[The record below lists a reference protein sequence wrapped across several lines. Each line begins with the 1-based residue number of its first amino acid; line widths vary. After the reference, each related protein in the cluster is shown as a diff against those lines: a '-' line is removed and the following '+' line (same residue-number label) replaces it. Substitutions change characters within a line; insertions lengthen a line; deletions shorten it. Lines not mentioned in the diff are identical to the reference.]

1 MHPLEKFEY
10 CPLCGSHHFETNGAT
25 SKKCENCGF
34 EYFMNPSASNVAI
47 IKNVKGEILVERRK
61 QEPAK
66 GMLDLPGG
74 FAQIGETSEE
84 GVCREVMEETGLKV
98 ISAQY
103 LFSLPNVYRYS
114 GIDIHTLDM
123 FYLCEVEDDSALA
136 AGDDAAE
143 CMWIKPEDIHTEQ
156 FGLRSVRWGLIKFL
170 ERQDRFK
177 SAEEAQNYGLI
188 DAVMSRRPD
197 GGA

>member
-10 CPLCGSHHFETNGAT
+10 CPKCGSHHFVANGAT

-47 IKNVKGEILVERRK
+47 IKNAKGEILVERRK

-66 GMLDLPGG
+66 GTLDLPGG
-74 FAQIGETSEE
+74 FTQIGETSEE
-84 GVCREVMEETGLKV
+84 GLAREVMEETGLKV
-98 ISAQY
+98 TDAKY
-103 LFSLPNVYRYS
+103 LFSLPNIYRYS

-123 FYLCEVEDDSALA
+123 FYLCEVEEDSVVA
-136 AGDDAAE
+136 AGDDAAD
-143 CMWIKPEDIHTEQ
+143 CMWLNPDDIHTEQ

-170 ERQDRFK
+170 ERQDRFT
-177 SAEEAQNYGLI
+177 SAEEAQ
-188 DAVMSRRPD
+188 AKRV
-197 GGA
+197 

>member
-10 CPLCGSHHFETNGAT
+10 CPRCGSHHFVANGAT

-47 IKNVKGEILVERRK
+47 IKNAKGEILVEHRK

-66 GMLDLPGG
+66 GTLDLPGG
-74 FAQIGETSEE
+74 FTQIGETSEE
-84 GVCREVMEETGLKV
+84 GLAREVMEETGLKV
-98 ISAQY
+98 TDAKY
-103 LFSLPNVYRYS
+103 LFSLPNIYRYS

-123 FYLCEVEDDSALA
+123 FYLCEVEDDSVVA
-136 AGDDAAE
+136 AGDDAAD
-143 CMWIKPEDIHTEQ
+143 CMWLNPDDIHTEQ

-170 ERQDRFK
+170 ERQDRFR
-177 SAEEAQNYGLI
+177 SAEEAQN
-188 DAVMSRRPD
+188 V
-197 GGA
+197 

>member
-10 CPLCGSHHFETNGAT
+10 CPMCGSPHFVANGAT
-25 SKKCENCGF
+25 SKKSESCGF

-47 IKNVKGEILVERRK
+47 IKNAKGEILVERRK

-74 FAQIGETSEE
+74 FTQIGETSEE
-84 GVCREVMEETGLKV
+84 GVRREVMEETGLKV
-98 ISAQY
+98 TDSQY

-123 FYLCEVEDDSALA
+123 FYLCKVEDDTIVA

-143 CMWIKPEDIHTEQ
+143 CMWIKPDDIHTEQ

-177 SAEEAQNYGLI
+177 SAEEAQ
-188 DAVMSRRPD
+188 M
-197 GGA
+197 

>member
-1 MHPLEKFEY
+1 M
-10 CPLCGSHHFETNGAT
+10 CGSHHFVANGAT

-47 IKNVKGEILVERRK
+47 IKNAKGEILVERRK

-74 FAQIGETSEE
+74 FTQIGETSEE
-84 GVCREVMEETGLKV
+84 GVRREVMEETGLKV
-98 ISAQY
+98 TASQY

-123 FYLCEVEDDSALA
+123 FYLCDVEDDTIVA

-143 CMWIKPEDIHTEQ
+143 CMWIKPDDIHTEQ

-177 SAEEAQNYGLI
+177 SAEEAQ
-188 DAVMSRRPD
+188 M
-197 GGA
+197 

>member
-10 CPLCGSHHFETNGAT
+10 CPKCGSHHFVANGAT

-47 IKNVKGEILVERRK
+47 IKNAKGEILVERRK

-66 GMLDLPGG
+66 GTLDLPGG
-74 FAQIGETSEE
+74 FTQIGETSEE
-84 GVCREVMEETGLKV
+84 GLAREVMEETGLKV
-98 ISAQY
+98 TDAKY
-103 LFSLPNVYRYS
+103 LFSLPNIYRYS

-123 FYLCEVEDDSALA
+123 FYLCEVEDDSVVA
-136 AGDDAAE
+136 AGDDAAD
-143 CMWIKPEDIHTEQ
+143 CMWLNPDNIHTEQ

-170 ERQDRFK
+170 ERQDRFT
-177 SAEEAQNYGLI
+177 SAEEAQ
-188 DAVMSRRPD
+188 AKRV
-197 GGA
+197 